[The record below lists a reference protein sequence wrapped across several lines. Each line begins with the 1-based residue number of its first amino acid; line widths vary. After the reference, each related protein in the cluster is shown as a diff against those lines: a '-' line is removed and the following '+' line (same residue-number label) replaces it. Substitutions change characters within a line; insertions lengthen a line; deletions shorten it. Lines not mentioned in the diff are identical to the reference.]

1 MGLTLTLTDREI
13 PASPSFIEFLHA
25 DLTGA
30 EHYVGSWFDQQE
42 EGMHRDN
49 ERYEGIQEKAK
60 FVLGHPDGQRQ
71 IVRSYRFFKEMLT
84 GRPNELRDLTRY
96 RFFFVTGIPRTG
108 GTYVTKQL
116 FRAGNIDYKKVQ
128 NALAHD
134 GFPHLGHLSFKGR
147 ANIHTNGLL
156 QLAEYLTMVDV
167 FFKRHGR
174 LAYQGGVI
182 VPKKF
187 TKGVYYFDI
196 VRELFGEKSNYIV
209 TLRHPLSV
217 IQSVLDKAG
226 GMPENRKYG
235 LRSAIE
241 RWALD
246 DWTHWGVPE
255 RRVASMNYVE
265 VFCGYWKRYH
275 YQMALSGIV
284 RMPTTQLIPYG
295 QKNMMDAVKYWYKE
309 FDVALEPEPFKAA
322 KPPKFEPEEEK
333 LAEKTLEDVASFW
346 NSLGL
351 KFPLEQLR
359 ERN

>member
-25 DLTGA
+25 HLTG
-30 EHYVGSWFDQQE
+30 EDHYVGSWYAQEE
-42 EGMHRDN
+42 EGMHRDGD
-49 ERYEGIQEKAK
+49 RYSDIQSKARY
-60 FVLGHPDGQRQ
+60 VLGHPDGQRA
-71 IVRSYRFFKEMLT
+71 IIKSYRFFKEMLT
-84 GRPNELRDLTRY
+84 GRPDELRDLTRY

-108 GTYVTKQL
+108 GTYMTKQL

-134 GFPHLGHLSFKGR
+134 GFPHLGYLSFKGA

-156 QLAEYLTMVDV
+156 QLAEYLTMVDT
-167 FFKRHGR
+167 FFKQHGR

-196 VRELFGEKSNYIV
+196 IKELFGEKSNYIV

-226 GMPENRKYG
+226 GMPKDRKYG

-246 DWTHWGVPE
+246 DWLHFGADEKTI
-255 RRVASMNYVE
+255 RSMNYVE
-265 VFCGYWKRYH
+265 TFCGYWKRYH
-275 YQMALSGIV
+275 YQMALSGIAG
-284 RMPTTQLIPYG
+284 MPTTQVVPYG
-295 QKNMMDAVKYWYKE
+295 AGHMDQAVRHWYRE
-309 FDVALEPEPFKAA
+309 FEVSIDPEPFKQAA
-322 KPPKFEPEEEK
+322 RPRFEAAEEAV
-333 LAEKTLEDVASFW
+333 AERVLEDVASFW

-351 KFPLEQLR
+351 DFPLEALR
-359 ERN
+359 QRH